1 MATLR
6 EFILNQSQLPTG
18 NTVRD
23 HIQNPGA
30 VGIASYVETF
40 NVLIDDMA
48 PIEIEIDE
56 VEITLEIEE
65 PEITITIDEPDIT
78 IEVD

>member
-40 NVLIDDMA
+40 NVSIDMA
-48 PIEIEIDE
+48 PIEVEIDE
-56 VEITLEIEE
+56 PDISLTIEE
-65 PEITITIDEPDIT
+65 PEIIITIDEPDIT